1 VPPAVPSPIL
11 RRRRLGTELR
21 RLREAAGLT
30 GDQVIERVGWA
41 SASKLSRLE
50 NGRSRPDPDDVR
62 DLLALYGAEDEL
74 HEELLGITQEA
85 GDMRGWLR
93 NFPVMTQQQRG
104 FAELEA
110 GCAEIS
116 EYNPVI
122 VPGLLQTPG
131 YARHRIISAAQ
142 VAEQAGDPETGENP
156 ETEVRA
162 RQARQSLLTR
172 SPDAPRYTAVLEDA
186 ALGRRAGPPEV
197 LHEQIV
203 HLCELAMLPNVTL
216 HLLLRDTRIAD
227 WYLPP
232 TAFSVYRFAD
242 PLDPETLAIEG
253 GFTDVMSTEA
263 NALNRY
269 KVAFEWL
276 CSAALSASDTLSWLI
291 EATGRLTDTAPEA
304 TAAYGPATAPVQRRR
319 NSGRLT
325 TDR

>member
-1 VPPAVPSPIL
+1 MPPAAPGPIL

-21 RLREAAGLT
+21 RLREQAGLT
-30 GDQVIERVGWA
+30 GDQVIERIGWA

-50 NGRSRPDPDDVR
+50 NGRSRPDPDDVGV
-62 DLLALYGAEDEL
+62 LLNLYGAGDEQRDEL
-74 HEELLGITQEA
+74 LAITLEA

-93 NFPVMTQQQRG
+93 NFPVMTEQQRA

-110 GCAEIS
+110 GCAEIL
-116 EYNPVI
+116 EYNPVL
-122 VPGLLQTPG
+122 VPGLLQTAG
-131 YARHRIISAAQ
+131 YARHRIISAAR
-142 VAEQAGDPETGENP
+142 VAERAGDPETAEDP

-172 SPDAPRYTAVLEDA
+172 PDAPRYTVVLEEA
-186 ALGRRAGPPEV
+186 ALGRRAGPPEM
-197 LHEQIV
+197 LHDQFA
-203 HLCELAMLPNVTL
+203 HLCEVAMLSNVTL
-216 HLLLRDTRIAD
+216 RLLLRDTRVGD

-263 NALNRY
+263 NTLNRY
-269 KVAFEWL
+269 KVVFEWL
-276 CSAALSASDTLSWLI
+276 CSAALSASDTLSWLF
-291 EATGRLTDTAPEA
+291 EATGRPE
-304 TAAYGPATAPVQRRR
+304 TAAESTVAFGPATAPAQRRR
-319 NSGRLT
+319 ASGRLT

>member
-1 VPPAVPSPIL
+1 MPPAAPGPIL

-21 RLREAAGLT
+21 RLREQAGLT
-30 GDQVIERVGWA
+30 GDQVIERIGWA

-50 NGRSRPDPDDVR
+50 NGRSRPDPDDVGV
-62 DLLALYGAEDEL
+62 LLTLYGAGDEL
-74 HEELLGITQEA
+74 RTELLAITQEA
-85 GDMRGWLR
+85 GDMRGWLK

-116 EYNPVI
+116 EYNPVL

-131 YARHRIISAAQ
+131 YARHRIISAAR
-142 VAEQAGDPETGENP
+142 VAEQAGDPEAGEDP

-172 SPDAPRYTAVLEDA
+172 PDAPRYTAVLEEA
-186 ALGRRAGPPEV
+186 AVGRRAGPPEV
-197 LHEQIV
+197 LHEQLA
-203 HLCELAMLPNVTL
+203 HLCELALLPNVTL
-216 HLLLRDTRIAD
+216 RMQLRDARVGD
-227 WYLPP
+227 FYLPP

-263 NALNRY
+263 NTLNRY
-269 KVAFEWL
+269 KVVFEWL
-276 CSAALSASDTLSWLI
+276 CSAALSASDTLTWLF
-291 EATGRLTDTAPEA
+291 EATGRTE
-304 TAAYGPATAPVQRRR
+304 TAAESTAAFGPAAAPAQRRR

>member
-1 VPPAVPSPIL
+1 M

-21 RLREAAGLT
+21 RLREQAGLT
-30 GDQVIERVGWA
+30 GDQVIERIGWA

-50 NGRSRPDPDDVR
+50 NGRSRPDPDDVGV
-62 DLLALYGAEDEL
+62 LLTLYGAEAEL
-74 HEELLGITQEA
+74 REELLGITQEA

-116 EYNPVI
+116 EYNPVL

-131 YARHRIISAAQ
+131 YARHRIMSAAQ
-142 VAEQAGDPETGENP
+142 VAEEAGDLEIEDP

-172 SPDAPRYTAVLEDA
+172 SPDAPRYTAVLEEA
-186 ALGRRAGPPEV
+186 ALGHRAGPPEV

-203 HLCELAMLPNVTL
+203 HLCELALLPNVTL
-216 HLLLRDTRIAD
+216 RLLLRDTRVGD

-263 NALNRY
+263 NTLNRY
-269 KVAFEWL
+269 KVVFEWL

-291 EATGRLTDTAPEA
+291 EATGRLTG
-304 TAAYGPATAPVQRRR
+304 TAAESTVAFGPATAPTQRRR
-319 NSGRLT
+319 DSGRLT

>member
-1 VPPAVPSPIL
+1 MPPAAPSPIL

-30 GDQVIERVGWA
+30 GDQVIERIGWA

-50 NGRSRPDPDDVR
+50 NGRSRPDPADVA
-62 DLLALYGAEDEL
+62 DLLTLYKVDGEL
-74 HEELLGITQEA
+74 RDELLGITREA

-93 NFPVMTQQQRG
+93 TFPVMTQQQRG

-110 GCAEIS
+110 GCAEIW
-116 EYNPVI
+116 EYNPVL

-131 YARHRIISAAQ
+131 YARYRIISASQ
-142 VAEQAGDPETGENP
+142 VADEAGDPDVEEP

-162 RQARQSLLTR
+162 RLARQSLLTR
-172 SPDAPRYTAVLEDA
+172 SPDAPRYTAVLEEA

-197 LHEQIV
+197 LREQLV
-203 HLCELAMLPNVTL
+203 QLCDLAMLPNVTL
-216 HLLLRDTRIAD
+216 HLLLRDTRVAN

-253 GFTDVMSTEA
+253 GFTDVMSTEGTTI
-263 NALNRY
+263 NRY
-269 KVAFEWL
+269 KVVFQWL

-291 EATGRLTDTAPEA
+291 EATGRQTDPAGSTVAPGVA
-304 TAAYGPATAPVQRRR
+304 APVQRRR
-319 NSGRLT
+319 APGRLT

>member
-1 VPPAVPSPIL
+1 MPPAVPSPIL

-30 GDQVIERVGWA
+30 GDQVIERIGWA

-50 NGRSRPDPDDVR
+50 NGRSRPDPADVGE
-62 DLLALYGAEDEL
+62 LLALYEADDEL
-74 HEELLGITQEA
+74 RDELLGITREA

-93 NFPVMTQQQRG
+93 SFPVMTPQQRG

-116 EYNPVI
+116 EYNPVL

-131 YARHRIISAAQ
+131 YARYRIISAAQ
-142 VAEQAGDPETGENP
+142 VAEEAGDPDLDDP
-156 ETEVRA
+156 DTEVRA
-162 RQARQSLLTR
+162 RLARQSLLTR
-172 SPDAPRYTAVLEDA
+172 SPDAPRYTAVLEEA
-186 ALGRRAGPPEV
+186 ALGRRAGPPQV
-197 LHEQIV
+197 LREQIV
-203 HLCELAMLPNVTL
+203 HLCDLAMLPNVTL

-253 GFTDVMSTEA
+253 GFTDVMSTEV

-291 EATGRLTDTAPEA
+291 EATGRQTDPTGS
-304 TAAYGPATAPVQRRR
+304 TVGPGSASAPVQRRR
-319 NSGRLT
+319 AAGRLT

>member
-1 VPPAVPSPIL
+1 MPPAAPGPIL

-21 RLREAAGLT
+21 RLRERAGLT
-30 GDQVIERVGWA
+30 GDQVIERIGWA

-50 NGRSRPDPDDVR
+50 NGRSRPDPDDVGV
-62 DLLALYGAEDEL
+62 LLNLYGAGDEQR
-74 HEELLGITQEA
+74 EELLAITLEA

-93 NFPVMTQQQRG
+93 NFPVMTEQQRA

-110 GCAEIS
+110 GCAEIL
-116 EYNPVI
+116 EYNPVL
-122 VPGLLQTPG
+122 VPGLLQTAG
-131 YARHRIISAAQ
+131 YARHRIISAAR
-142 VAEQAGDPETGENP
+142 VAERAGDPEAAEDP

-172 SPDAPRYTAVLEDA
+172 PDAPRYTAVLEEA
-186 ALGRRAGPPEV
+186 ALGRRAGPPEM
-197 LHEQIV
+197 LHDQFA
-203 HLCELAMLPNVTL
+203 HLCEVAMLPNVTL
-216 HLLLRDTRIAD
+216 RLLLRDTRVGD

-263 NALNRY
+263 NTLNRY
-269 KVAFEWL
+269 KVVFEWL
-276 CSAALSASDTLSWLI
+276 CSAALSASDTLSWLF
-291 EATGRLTDTAPEA
+291 EATGRPE
-304 TAAYGPATAPVQRRR
+304 TAAESTVAFGPATAPAQRRR
-319 NSGRLT
+319 ASGRLT

>member
-1 VPPAVPSPIL
+1 MPPAAPSPIL

-30 GDQVIERVGWA
+30 GDQVIERIGWA

-50 NGRSRPDPDDVR
+50 NGRSRPDPADVA
-62 DLLALYGAEDEL
+62 DLLMLYKVDDEL
-74 HEELLGITQEA
+74 RDELLGITREA

-110 GCAEIS
+110 GCAEIW
-116 EYNPVI
+116 EYNPVL

-131 YARHRIISAAQ
+131 YARYRIVSASQ
-142 VAEQAGDPETGENP
+142 VADEAGDPDVEDP

-162 RQARQSLLTR
+162 RLARQSLLTR
-172 SPDAPRYTAVLEDA
+172 SPDAPRYTAVLEEA

-197 LHEQIV
+197 LREQLV
-203 HLCELAMLPNVTL
+203 QLCDLAMLPNVTL
-216 HLLLRDTRIAD
+216 HLLLRDTRVAD

-253 GFTDVMSTEA
+253 GFTDVMSTEV
-263 NALNRY
+263 NTLNRY
-269 KVAFEWL
+269 KVVFEWL

-291 EATGRLTDTAPEA
+291 EATGRQTDPAGSTVAPGSVA
-304 TAAYGPATAPVQRRR
+304 APVQRRR
-319 NSGRLT
+319 APGRLT

>member
-1 VPPAVPSPIL
+1 MPPAVPSPIL

-30 GDQVIERVGWA
+30 GDQVIERIGWA

-62 DLLALYGAEDEL
+62 DLLVLYEADDEL
-74 HEELLGITQEA
+74 HEELLGITLEA

-110 GCAEIS
+110 GCAEIF
-116 EYNPVI
+116 EYNPVM

-142 VAEQAGDPETGENP
+142 VAEEAGDPETGDDP

-162 RQARQSLLTR
+162 RQSRQSLLTR

-253 GFTDVMSTEA
+253 GFTDVMSTEP

-291 EATGRLTDTAPEA
+291 EATGRLTETAPESTVA
-304 TAAYGPATAPVQRRR
+304 SSPATAPVQRRR
-319 NSGRLT
+319 GTGRLT

>member
-1 VPPAVPSPIL
+1 MPPAAPGPIL

-21 RLREAAGLT
+21 RLREQAGLT
-30 GDQVIERVGWA
+30 GDQVIERIGWA

-50 NGRSRPDPDDVR
+50 NGRSRPDPDDV
-62 DLLALYGAEDEL
+62 DILLALYGADDEL
-74 HEELLGITQEA
+74 REELLGITHEA

-116 EYNPVI
+116 EYNPVL

-131 YARHRIISAAQ
+131 YARHRILSATQ
-142 VAEQAGDPETGENP
+142 VAAEAGDPDTEDP
-156 ETEVRA
+156 DTEVRA

-172 SPDAPRYTAVLEDA
+172 SPDAPRYTAVLEEA

-216 HLLLRDTRIAD
+216 HLLLRDTRVGD

-253 GFTDVMSTEA
+253 GFTDVMSTEV
-263 NALNRY
+263 NTLNRY
-269 KVAFEWL
+269 KVVFEWL

-291 EATGRLTDTAPEA
+291 EATGRLTDTAAESTVA
-304 TAAYGPATAPVQRRR
+304 FGPATAPAQRRR
-319 NSGRLT
+319 DPGRLA